1 MTVVKVVELMAE
13 SEKSWEDATQK
24 VVDEASKTIDNIKG
38 VYIKDFT
45 VVVDDQKIKKYRV
58 TAKLSFEVK

>member
-1 MTVVKVVELMAE
+1 MAVVKVVELMAE

>member
-1 MTVVKVVELMAE
+1 MAVVKVVELMGE

-45 VVVDDQKIKKYRV
+45 VVVDDKKITKYRV